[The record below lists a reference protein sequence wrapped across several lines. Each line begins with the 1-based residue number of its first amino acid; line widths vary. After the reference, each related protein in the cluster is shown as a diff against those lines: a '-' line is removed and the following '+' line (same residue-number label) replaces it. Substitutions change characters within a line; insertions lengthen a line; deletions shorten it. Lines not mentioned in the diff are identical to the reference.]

1 MGGFRLH
8 PWPPGVCACTRLPE
22 GSGRGVGGILRVTVT
37 PGHSCLKLRAPLGRP
52 SCPRGPRPA
61 WCAETGTAGAGG
73 MEGRC
78 VACQWAAVWAAGPA
92 RRNHPSPGQSVSSR
106 QQGCQPRAGERR
118 PWEPGAADLSP
129 PLSTACFSSHTLCV
143 WPGHRLV
150 SLSPV
155 RPSLA
160 TVALSLWW
168 PGPPSLSWAHA
179 HGLTWGNAG
188 STSLRVDFIE
198 AEAGCANPGSAW
210 IWDVRPR

>member
-1 MGGFRLH
+1 MLLWGDLPAPEALALPGGQRRALLDLAA
-8 PWPPGVCACTRLPE
+8 WRAAVSLV
-22 GSGRGVGGILRVTVT
+22 SGRLCGLLGQPGGTT
-37 PGHSCLKLRAPLGRP
+37 PP
-52 SCPRGPRPA
+52 PA
-61 WCAETGTAGAGG
+61 S
-73 MEGRC
+73 
-78 VACQWAAVWAAGPA
+78 QSPA
-92 RRNHPSPGQSVSSR
+92 VSS

-129 PLSTACFSSHTLCV
+129 PLSTARFSSHTLCV